1 MTEPSAFYAVV
12 PAGGAGTRLWPLS
25 RAGNPKFLLDLTG
38 SGRSLLQQT
47 WDRLRPLAD
56 GVVVVTGSRHA
67 DAVAAQLPDLGAE
80 GLLVEPSPRDS
91 MAAIGL
97 AAAVLTQRLPE
108 EDVVI
113 GSFAADHVIT
123 ESGAF
128 ATAVRTAVEV
138 ARQDLVVT
146 IGIEADHPSTAFG
159 YVEMADPVAGVP
171 GSFTVAA
178 FTEKP
183 DAETAAAY
191 LATGRYRW
199 NGGMYVARAR
209 VLLNHLLRYQP
220 TMHAGLLEIA
230 AAWDSAARDEVTAR
244 VWPSLTRIA
253 IDHAISEPLAAEGG
267 IAVVPASLGWSDVGD
282 WRSLAD
288 LTPAD
293 DGGARILGDARL
305 VRGLGAEG
313 AMVVPGSGR
322 TVVVLGVPD
331 AVVVDTPDA
340 LLVSTRERAQD
351 VKSIVDALAA
361 DDRRDL
367 L

>member
-1 MTEPSAFYAVV
+1 MVDASSFYAVV

-38 SGRSLLQQT
+38 AGRTLLQQT
-47 WDRLRPLAD
+47 SDRLGPLVD
-56 GVVVVTGSRHA
+56 GVVVVTGARHA
-67 DAVAAQLPDLGAE
+67 EAVAAQLPDLGEA

-97 AAAVLTQRLPE
+97 AAAVLAHRLPD

-113 GSFAADHVIT
+113 GSFAADHVIEQT
-123 ESGAF
+123 EAF
-128 ATAVRTAVEV
+128 STAVRTAVEV
-138 ARQDLVVT
+138 ARRDLVVT

-159 YVEMADPVAGVP
+159 YVEMAEPLAEVAGAYAVR
-171 GSFTVAA
+171 A
-178 FTEKP
+178 FMEKP
-183 DAETAAAY
+183 DEETAAGY

-209 VLLNHLLRYQP
+209 VLLGHLARYQP

-230 AAWDSAARDEVTAR
+230 AAWDSGARAEVVDR

-253 IDHAISEPLAAEGG
+253 IDHAISEPLAGEGG
-267 IAVVPASLGWSDVGD
+267 IAVVPAALGWSDVGD

-288 LTPAD
+288 LTPAA
-293 DGGARILGDARL
+293 DGGARVLGDAHL
-305 VRGLGAEG
+305 VRGSGSAG

-322 TVVVLGVPD
+322 TVVLLGVPD

-340 LLVSTRERAQD
+340 LLVSTRERAQE
-351 VKSIVDALAA
+351 VKTVVDALTAEG
-361 DDRRDL
+361 RTDL

>member
-1 MTEPSAFYAVV
+1 MGERSSFYAVV

-38 SGRSLLQQT
+38 SGRTLLQQT
-47 WDRLRPLAD
+47 ADRLRPLAD
-56 GVVVVTGSRHA
+56 GVTVVTGTRHA
-67 DAVAAQLPDLGAE
+67 EAVAAQLPELGHA

-97 AAAVLTQRLPE
+97 AAAVLVHRHPD

-123 ESGAF
+123 EGEAF
-128 ATAVRTAVEV
+128 STAVRTAVEV
-138 ARQDLVVT
+138 ARHDLVVT

-159 YVEMADPVAGVP
+159 YVEMGEALEVP
-171 GSFTVAA
+171 GSYAVRA

-183 DAETAAAY
+183 DVETAAAY
-191 LATGRYRW
+191 LGTGRYRW

-209 VLLNHLLRYQP
+209 VLLAHLQRYQP
-220 TMHAGLLEIA
+220 TMHVGLLEIA
-230 AAWDSAARDEVTAR
+230 AAWDTEARDEVVSR
-244 VWPSLTRIA
+244 VWPTLTRIA

-267 IAVVPASLGWSDVGD
+267 IAVVPAALGWSDVGD

-293 DGGARILGDARL
+293 DGGARVLGDARL
-305 VRGLGAEG
+305 VRELGSEG
-313 AMVVPGSGR
+313 VMVVPGSGR

-340 LLVSTRERAQD
+340 VLVSTLERAQE
-351 VKSIVDALAA
+351 VKKVVDGLAA
-361 DDRRDL
+361 EDRTDL